1 MATTDGG
8 INWADEVENQIQ
20 GVSNDVSQ
28 MKVAEKPLTKEEEIG
43 GDKATSKAEA
53 SLLTKILRT
62 KLIENTNDVVVQQN
76 DPTSPLYSVK
86 SFEELRL

>member
-1 MATTDGG
+1 MAKSEEL
-8 INWADEVENQIQ
+8 NWALEVENQIS
-20 GVSNDVSQ
+20 GVSNDVSNIS
-28 MKVAEKPLTKEEEIG
+28 VTDGPPG
-43 GDKATSKAEA
+43 VVDDNGDSETSKAEA

-62 KLIENTNDVVVQQN
+62 KLIDNTNDVVVQQN